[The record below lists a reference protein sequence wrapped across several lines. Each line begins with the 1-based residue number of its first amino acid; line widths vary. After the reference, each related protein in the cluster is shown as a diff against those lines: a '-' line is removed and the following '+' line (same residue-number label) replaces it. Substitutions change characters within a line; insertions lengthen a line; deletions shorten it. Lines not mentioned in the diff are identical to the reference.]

1 MKPSDELARYEE
13 VRSCLRTN
21 IMEAIDEGKL
31 YNIVEDI
38 SRKDTKITGLGLPG
52 DGVDY
57 LGEEKEGNGD
67 VPVVEIN
74 EETASTELGGG
85 FIFLIILA
93 LFALPV
99 ILFAVIRYRERNE
112 EEMERVREFAGKPAD
127 DTDDLDLENP
137 PAPTTAAPATAA
149 AAVAP
154 VVAAPLALPKKEEE
168 ENESIND
175 DDDDSSAPSV
185 WSESRGSQADSI
197 VDENAT
203 PTSAMMGSS
212 LAAMGVASSVATNLY
227 EKKTTGKEE
236 VEEEKLDLET
246 IKAEIKSLVEST
258 APGKSAEELL
268 SAYGGKEEELLAHL
282 RRLEKET
289 KR

>member
-1 MKPSDELARYEE
+1 MKPSDELAQYEE
-13 VRSCLRTN
+13 VRSCLKIGIIR
-21 IMEAIDEGKL
+21 AIDDGRL
-31 YNIVEDI
+31 YNIVEDL
-38 SRKDTKITGLGLPG
+38 SMRNAKIFGLGLPG

-67 VPVVEIN
+67 VLESN
-74 EETASTELGGG
+74 EETASTGLGGG
-85 FIFLIILA
+85 YIFLIILA

-99 ILFAVIRYRERNE
+99 VLFVAVRYRERNE

-137 PAPTTAAPATAA
+137 AAPATAVPAA

-154 VVAAPLALPKKEEE
+154 VVAAPLVLPKKEEE

-185 WSESRGSQADSI
+185 WSESRGSQADSV

-258 APGKSAEELL
+258 APGKSADELL